1 MQLCSLELLILCFST
16 AKGSENRW
24 VHLNLAYICLGPA
37 FSGLWWRISWIL
49 NFTCLDAILFTKV
62 AHTLFQHISEK
73 RKPLSLLQSGL
84 WFPRTSIFWTWW
96 RFSLILAFTCL
107 DAIMFAKV
115 AQTLFQHFL
124 GSEKR
129 LVCWNLRRLCLGS
142 AIYRLL
148 WRIWSMPDFTCLDEN
163 LFAKVAQ
170 TLLQHISS
178 THCNFKSAL
187 GPSILFL

>member
-1 MQLCSLELLILCFST
+1 MASICLGQVFSGLWWRISRILDFTYLDAVMFARVAHTLFQYS
-16 AKGSENRW
+16 KGSENRW

-96 RFSLILAFTCL
+96 RISLILDFTCL

-124 GSEKR
+124 GKWKTFGLLKSETS
-129 LVCWNLRRLCLGS
+129 LP
-142 AIYRLL
+142 
-148 WRIWSMPDFTCLDEN
+148 RISDL
-163 LFAKVAQ
+163 
-170 TLLQHISS
+170 
-178 THCNFKSAL
+178 
-187 GPSILFL
+187 